1 VDHQPIRAHRR
12 ALVLILAVAAAAAVL
27 LGAATGARAATKD
40 DPGGVSSGSSSSG
53 TSTSGSSNSS
63 GTTGTSDT
71 SGQDPAP
78 NTQGATR
85 TLRRG
90 MSGPDV
96 RTLQQALKTLG
107 FRVTAD
113 GEYGTKTVRGVKRYE
128 RKNSLP
134 ADGVVDPPE
143 AAQIAKDAG
152 ADTAA
157 QGTSTP
163 TDTSTAAPAGPKATL
178 NADGTATAPA
188 GAPPQV
194 QQIIQAGNA
203 IASKPYSYGGGH
215 TDDFQDS
222 GYDCSGSVSYA
233 LHGANL
239 LKAPLDSGEFMSWG
253 DDGPGQWVTIYANE
267 DHMYMIVAGLRFDT
281 SGAEDSGSRWQADK
295 RSSSGYTVR
304 HPPGL

>member
-1 VDHQPIRAHRR
+1 
-12 ALVLILAVAAAAAVL
+12 VLILALAAAAAVL

-40 DPGGVSSGSSSSG
+40 DPGGSSAAPTSSGSSSSG
-53 TSTSGSSNSS
+53 TSSSGSSTS
-63 GTTGTSDT
+63 GTSTSGTSNAGTSDT

-78 NTQGATR
+78 DTTGAAR

-90 MSGPDV
+90 MTGPDV
-96 RTLQQALKTLG
+96 RTLQRSLKTLG

-128 RKNSLP
+128 RKNNLP
-134 ADGVVDPPE
+134 TDGVVDPNE
-143 AAQIAKDAG
+143 AQQIAKDAG
-152 ADTAA
+152 TGADA
-157 QGTSTP
+157 QGTGTP
-163 TDTSTAAPAGPKATL
+163 TDTSTQTAAAGPKATL

-188 GAPPQV
+188 GAPAAV
-194 QQIIQAGNA
+194 QQIIQAGNE

-233 LHGANL
+233 LHGASL
-239 LKAPLDSGEFMSWG
+239 LKAPLDSGELMSWG

-267 DHMYMIVAGLRFDT
+267 GHVYMIVAGLRFDT
-281 SGAEDSGSRWQADK
+281 SGATDSGSRWQTDK